1 MNRVAL
7 LSFVL
12 AGLLVIGTIIDLA
25 AQPTHYKRTAAVL
38 VVLAVVAAAYGA
50 MNRNRESAS

>member
-12 AGLLVIGTIIDLA
+12 AALFVVVLVVDLI
-25 AQPTHYKRTAAVL
+25 AQWTHYKRTAAVL
-38 VVLAVVAAAYGA
+38 VVLAVAAAAYGA
-50 MNRNRESAS
+50 RNLNRESAS

>member
-12 AGLLVIGTIIDLA
+12 AGLLVVGIIIDLA

-38 VVLAVVAAAYGA
+38 VVLAVASAAYGA